1 MWVPN
6 NWGVSD
12 PEEKEEERTCDDG
25 DAADVCP
32 LVAHPFFSTSS
43 ITVDSM
49 APSRDSILVI
59 PPYCFPNREEAPSIA
74 TTGADD
80 LVSLADEGQDLS
92 RAAEQFAEDEDY
104 VSTASSISN
113 STLELP
119 ISLVAPEEDE
129 EEDWVWEGLSRWSIE
144 LSIPQ

>member
-1 MWVPN
+1 MILFRSFSTTSTVSTRDGRREERRKSRKAVSEMWVPN

-12 PEEKEEERTCDDG
+12 PEEKEEERTGDDG

-59 PPYCFPNREEAPSIA
+59 PPYCFPNRSSSE
-74 TTGADD
+74 
-80 LVSLADEGQDLS
+80 
-92 RAAEQFAEDEDY
+92 F
-104 VSTASSISN
+104 SIS
-113 STLELP
+113 
-119 ISLVAPEEDE
+119 
-129 EEDWVWEGLSRWSIE
+129 
-144 LSIPQ
+144 